1 MRSLG
6 SLAGALLLALLG
18 YAGVFTFVVEKP
30 LTIGFIQRAFE
41 LKEAYARAHASP
53 KLLIVAGSNG
63 LYSHRCE
70 VMEPIIGMACVNASI
85 TAELQIGYILE
96 FARRLARPGDVVLM
110 PLEYGL
116 YDVTSNDIRE
126 GLLHPYRLTYDRAT
140 LLRFPP
146 DEIAEALFQFD
157 LPYLAG
163 ALAEMTLEAAGVRR
177 GLNVGVM
184 TPQGDLR
191 DQTEDKA
198 RLYRATILREE
209 FRLKPAS
216 QFRVSDAVRS
226 ELGAFLDWAK
236 RNRIR
241 VIGTL
246 PTTFDDRRVEDE
258 IVARI
263 AAVYREHGQEFV
275 MLPNRSQ
282 YPRTCFFNTQNHL
295 VERCQ
300 IAHSEAL
307 AHLLAPRLA
316 RP

>member
-1 MRSLG
+1 MRSLA
-6 SLAGALLLALLG
+6 SLAGALLLSLLV
-18 YAGVFTFVVEKP
+18 YAGVFTFMVQKP

-41 LKEAYARAHASP
+41 VKQAYARAHASP

-63 LYSHRCE
+63 LYSHRCQA
-70 VMEPIIGMACVNASI
+70 MEPIIGMACVNASI

-96 FARRLARPGDVVLM
+96 FARRLANPGDVVLM

-116 YDVTSNDIRE
+116 YDVTAKDIRE
-126 GLLHPYRLTYDRAT
+126 GLLHPYRVTYDRAT

-146 DEIAEALFQFD
+146 AEIAGAVFQFD

-163 ALAEMTLEAAGVRR
+163 ALAEMALDAAGVKR

-184 TPQGDLR
+184 TPQGDIR
-191 DQTEDKA
+191 GQTEEKA
-198 RLYRATILREE
+198 GLYRPTILREE

-216 QFRVSDAVRS
+216 EFHVSDAVRA

-236 RNRIR
+236 RSRIR

-258 IVARI
+258 IVSRI
-263 AAVYREHGQEFV
+263 AAIYRAHGQEFV
-275 MLPNRSQ
+275 VLPNRSQ
-282 YPRTCFFNTQNHL
+282 YPRSCFFDTQSHL
-295 VERCQ
+295 VQRCQ

-307 AHLLAPRLA
+307 AHLLAPLLA